1 MRMRARGK
9 ESRTYVYVRIIII
22 VWNSTLRNLDSC
34 LVHLNAI
41 LFYLE
46 CDLSISEYTKFR
58 TSYTLLH
65 LLLKDIAEQ

>member
-1 MRMRARGK
+1 MRARGK

-46 CDLSISEYTKFR
+46 CDLSISEYTYI
-58 TSYTLLH
+58 YTH
-65 LLLKDIAEQ
+65 IYIYMCVCTRARII